1 MTAAE
6 YSESVR
12 QWLVQAYQWQ
22 AITYSF
28 PSYLA
33 YQASLQQQN
42 TQATA
47 VTTSSSSGTSGAATQ
62 RGTEQ
67 NEQTPP
73 GQPLTRAPATTPPHQ
88 ENEWHE
94 FSIPPLWK
102 RIVAEIIDFF
112 ILFILKL
119 VVTYIAVDWFSLID
133 VDRYKLFSTTANKAL
148 LHTFLSLLAVK
159 RMKLKMYDI
168 SFLTSATGAASKA
181 DLDFQSAVDFTSD
194 FVLLESIHRLVV
206 CIFEA
211 LCLHRGFGGRKGGAT
226 PGKYI
231 MGLRVVSCFQ
241 IAGMAE
247 PGRVQVSP
255 AKDIGFMGATI
266 RAVLKN
272 AAMAFFVPVFFTFI
286 YNRTVYDIM
295 SKSIVIEDPNRRR
308 RRPQQH
314 QHQD

>member
-1 MTAAE
+1 MPVVRPEAYRESTAWMA
-6 YSESVR
+6 
-12 QWLVQAYQWQ
+12 
-22 AITYSF
+22 TYM
-28 PSYLA
+28 
-33 YQASLQQQN
+33 
-42 TQATA
+42 
-47 VTTSSSSGTSGAATQ
+47 
-62 RGTEQ
+62 R
-67 NEQTPP
+67 
-73 GQPLTRAPATTPPHQ
+73 
-88 ENEWHE
+88 
-94 FSIPPLWK
+94 
-102 RIVAEIIDFF
+102 
-112 ILFILKL
+112 
-119 VVTYIAVDWFSLID
+119 
-133 VDRYKLFSTTANKAL
+133 
-148 LHTFLSLLAVK
+148 
-159 RMKLKMYDI
+159 
-168 SFLTSATGAASKA
+168 
-181 DLDFQSAVDFTSD
+181 
-194 FVLLESIHRLVV
+194 
-206 CIFEA
+206 
-211 LCLHRGFGGRKGGAT
+211 FGGRKGGAT

>member
-1 MTAAE
+1 MSSPMTAAE

-42 TQATA
+42 TQAA
-47 VTTSSSSGTSGAATQ
+47 VTTSSPSGPTATQ

-67 NEQTPP
+67 QRNEQTPP
-73 GQPLTRAPATTPPHQ
+73 PRTPNESQ
-88 ENEWHE
+88 NEWHE

-119 VVTYIAVDWFSLID
+119 VVTYIAVDWFNLID
-133 VDRYKLFSTTANKAL
+133 VDR
-148 LHTFLSLLAVK
+148 
-159 RMKLKMYDI
+159 YDI

-231 MGLRVVSCFQ
+231 MGLRVVSCIQ

>member
-12 QWLVQAYQWQ
+12 QWLVQAYQWK
-22 AITYSF
+22 AITHSF

-33 YQASLQQQN
+33 YKASLQQQN
-42 TQATA
+42 TQGA
-47 VTTSSSSGTSGAATQ
+47 VTSSTSSASASQTASAAAPVSAATEQ
-62 RGTEQ
+62 RNDQ
-67 NEQTPP
+67 QPP
-73 GQPLTRAPATTPPHQ
+73 AI
-88 ENEWHE
+88 EWHE

-133 VDRYKLFSTTANKAL
+133 VDRY
-148 LHTFLSLLAVK
+148 
-159 RMKLKMYDI
+159 DI
-168 SFLTSATGAASKA
+168 SFLTAASGAVSKA
-181 DLDFQSAVDFTSD
+181 DLDFQTAVDFTSD

-211 LCLHRGFGGRKGGAT
+211 LCLHRGFGGRRGGAT
-226 PGKYI
+226 PGKYL

-241 IAGMAE
+241 VAGMAE
-247 PGRVQVSP
+247 PGRVQVTP

-308 RRPQQH
+308 RRP
-314 QHQD
+314 HQD

>member
-22 AITYSF
+22 AITHSF

-42 TQATA
+42 TQGA
-47 VTTSSSSGTSGAATQ
+47 VTSSTSSASASQTASAASAPVPAATEQ
-62 RGTEQ
+62 RNDQ
-67 NEQTPP
+67 QPP
-73 GQPLTRAPATTPPHQ
+73 AI
-88 ENEWHE
+88 EWHE

-133 VDRYKLFSTTANKAL
+133 VDRY
-148 LHTFLSLLAVK
+148 
-159 RMKLKMYDI
+159 DI
-168 SFLTSATGAASKA
+168 SFLTAASGAVSKA
-181 DLDFQSAVDFTSD
+181 DLDFQTAVDFTSD

-211 LCLHRGFGGRKGGAT
+211 LCLHRGFGGRRGGAT
-226 PGKYI
+226 PGKYL

-247 PGRVQVSP
+247 PGRVQVTP

-308 RRPQQH
+308 RRP
-314 QHQD
+314 HQD

>member
-22 AITYSF
+22 AITHSF

-42 TQATA
+42 TQGA
-47 VTTSSSSGTSGAATQ
+47 VTSSTSASASASSTASAASAAAPVPAATEQ
-62 RGTEQ
+62 RNDQ
-67 NEQTPP
+67 QPP
-73 GQPLTRAPATTPPHQ
+73 AI
-88 ENEWHE
+88 EWHE

-133 VDRYKLFSTTANKAL
+133 VDRY
-148 LHTFLSLLAVK
+148 
-159 RMKLKMYDI
+159 DI
-168 SFLTSATGAASKA
+168 SFLTAASGAVSKA
-181 DLDFQSAVDFTSD
+181 DLDFQTAVDFTSD

-211 LCLHRGFGGRKGGAT
+211 LCLHRGFGGRRGGAT
-226 PGKYI
+226 PGKYF

-247 PGRVQVSP
+247 PGRVQVTP

-308 RRPQQH
+308 RRP
-314 QHQD
+314 HQD

>member
-22 AITYSF
+22 AITHSF

-42 TQATA
+42 TQGA
-47 VTTSSSSGTSGAATQ
+47 VTSSTSSASASQTASAASAAAPVPAATEQ
-62 RGTEQ
+62 RNDQ
-67 NEQTPP
+67 QPP
-73 GQPLTRAPATTPPHQ
+73 AI
-88 ENEWHE
+88 EWHE

-119 VVTYIAVDWFSLID
+119 VATYIAVDWFSLID
-133 VDRYKLFSTTANKAL
+133 VDRY
-148 LHTFLSLLAVK
+148 
-159 RMKLKMYDI
+159 DI
-168 SFLTSATGAASKA
+168 SFLTAASGAVSKA
-181 DLDFQSAVDFTSD
+181 DLDFQTAVDFTSD

-211 LCLHRGFGGRKGGAT
+211 LCLHRGFGGRRGGAT
-226 PGKYI
+226 PGKYL

-247 PGRVQVSP
+247 PGRVQVTP

-295 SKSIVIEDPNRRR
+295 SKSIVIEDPNRRP
-308 RRPQQH
+308 RRP
-314 QHQD
+314 HQD

>member
-1 MTAAE
+1 MTSPITAE
-6 YSESVR
+6 AYSESVR

-22 AITYSF
+22 AISYSF

-42 TQATA
+42 TQGA
-47 VTTSSSSGTSGAATQ
+47 VTSSTASNAPASVTATQ
-62 RGTEQ
+62 TVAEQ
-67 NEQTPP
+67 RNEQRP
-73 GQPLTRAPATTPPHQ
+73 Q

-94 FSIPPLWK
+94 FTIPPLWK

-112 ILFILKL
+112 ILFVLKL

-133 VDRYKLFSTTANKAL
+133 VDRY
-148 LHTFLSLLAVK
+148 
-159 RMKLKMYDI
+159 DI

-181 DLDFQSAVDFTSD
+181 DLLDLQSAVDFTSD

-211 LCLHRGFGGRKGGAT
+211 LCLHRGFGGRRGGAT
-226 PGKYI
+226 PGKYV
-231 MGLRVVSCFQ
+231 MSLRVVSCFQ
-241 IAGMAE
+241 IAGTPE
-247 PGRVQVSP
+247 PGRVQVTP

-295 SKSIVIEDPNRRR
+295 SKSIVIEDPNRSNRR
-308 RRPQQH
+308 RGIPQQH
-314 QHQD
+314 QHQN

>member
-12 QWLVQAYQWQ
+12 LWLVQAYQWQ
-22 AITYSF
+22 AITHSF

-42 TQATA
+42 TQGA
-47 VTTSSSSGTSGAATQ
+47 VTPSTSSASASQTASAAPAVPAATEQ
-62 RGTEQ
+62 RNDQ
-67 NEQTPP
+67 QPP
-73 GQPLTRAPATTPPHQ
+73 AI
-88 ENEWHE
+88 EWHE

-133 VDRYKLFSTTANKAL
+133 VDRY
-148 LHTFLSLLAVK
+148 
-159 RMKLKMYDI
+159 DI
-168 SFLTSATGAASKA
+168 SFLTAASGAVSKA
-181 DLDFQSAVDFTSD
+181 DLDFQTAVDFTSD

-211 LCLHRGFGGRKGGAT
+211 LCLHKGFGGRRGGAT
-226 PGKYI
+226 PGKYL

-247 PGRVQVSP
+247 PGRVQVTP

-308 RRPQQH
+308 RRP
-314 QHQD
+314 HQD

>member
-22 AITYSF
+22 AITHSF

-42 TQATA
+42 TQGA
-47 VTTSSSSGTSGAATQ
+47 VTSSTSSASASQTASAASAAAPVPAATEQ
-62 RGTEQ
+62 RNDQ
-67 NEQTPP
+67 QPP
-73 GQPLTRAPATTPPHQ
+73 AI
-88 ENEWHE
+88 EWHE

-133 VDRYKLFSTTANKAL
+133 VDSAIYQLVRK
-148 LHTFLSLLAVK
+148 SLKISYMVFN
-159 RMKLKMYDI
+159 RYDI
-168 SFLTSATGAASKA
+168 SFLTAASGAVSKA
-181 DLDFQSAVDFTSD
+181 DLDFQTAVDFTSD

-211 LCLHRGFGGRKGGAT
+211 LCLHRGFGGRRGGAT
-226 PGKYI
+226 PGKYL

-247 PGRVQVSP
+247 PGRVQVTP

-295 SKSIVIEDPNRRR
+295 SKSIVIEDPNRRP
-308 RRPQQH
+308 RRP
-314 QHQD
+314 HQD

>member
-22 AITYSF
+22 AITHSF

-42 TQATA
+42 TQGA
-47 VTTSSSSGTSGAATQ
+47 VTSSTSSASASQTASAASAAAPVPAATEQ
-62 RGTEQ
+62 RNDQ
-67 NEQTPP
+67 QPP
-73 GQPLTRAPATTPPHQ
+73 AI
-88 ENEWHE
+88 EWHE

-133 VDRYKLFSTTANKAL
+133 VDRY
-148 LHTFLSLLAVK
+148 
-159 RMKLKMYDI
+159 DI
-168 SFLTSATGAASKA
+168 SFLTAASGAVSKA
-181 DLDFQSAVDFTSD
+181 DLDFQTAVDFTSD

-211 LCLHRGFGGRKGGAT
+211 LCLHRGFGGRRGGAT

-247 PGRVQVSP
+247 PGRVQVTP

-295 SKSIVIEDPNRRR
+295 SKSIVIEDPNRRP
-308 RRPQQH
+308 RRP
-314 QHQD
+314 HQD

>member
-22 AITYSF
+22 AITHSF

-42 TQATA
+42 TQGA
-47 VTTSSSSGTSGAATQ
+47 VTSSTSSASASQTASAASAAAPVPAATEQ
-62 RGTEQ
+62 RNDQ
-67 NEQTPP
+67 QPP
-73 GQPLTRAPATTPPHQ
+73 AI
-88 ENEWHE
+88 EWHE

-133 VDRYKLFSTTANKAL
+133 VDRY
-148 LHTFLSLLAVK
+148 
-159 RMKLKMYDI
+159 DI
-168 SFLTSATGAASKA
+168 SFLTAASGAVSKA
-181 DLDFQSAVDFTSD
+181 DLDFQTAVDFTSD

-211 LCLHRGFGGRKGGAT
+211 LCLHRGFGGRRGGAT
-226 PGKYI
+226 PGKYL

-241 IAGMAE
+241 VAGMAE
-247 PGRVQVSP
+247 PGRVQVTP

-308 RRPQQH
+308 RRP
-314 QHQD
+314 HQD

>member
-22 AITYSF
+22 AITHSF

-42 TQATA
+42 TQGA
-47 VTTSSSSGTSGAATQ
+47 VTSSTSSASASQTASAASAAAAPVPAATEQ
-62 RGTEQ
+62 RNDQ
-67 NEQTPP
+67 QPP
-73 GQPLTRAPATTPPHQ
+73 AI
-88 ENEWHE
+88 EWHE

-133 VDRYKLFSTTANKAL
+133 VDRY
-148 LHTFLSLLAVK
+148 
-159 RMKLKMYDI
+159 DI
-168 SFLTSATGAASKA
+168 SFLTAASGAVSKA
-181 DLDFQSAVDFTSD
+181 DLDFQTAVDFTSD

-211 LCLHRGFGGRKGGAT
+211 LCLHRGFGGRRGGAT
-226 PGKYI
+226 PGKYL

-247 PGRVQVSP
+247 PGRVQVTP

-308 RRPQQH
+308 RRP
-314 QHQD
+314 HQD

>member
-1 MTAAE
+1 MTSPMTAAE

-33 YQASLQQQN
+33 YQASLQTQN
-42 TQATA
+42 TQAVA
-47 VTTSSSSGTSGAATQ
+47 VTSPSSSGPASAATQ

-67 NEQTPP
+67 QRNEQTPP
-73 GQPLTRAPATTPPHQ
+73 PTRTQTPPNQ

-133 VDRYKLFSTTANKAL
+133 VDR
-148 LHTFLSLLAVK
+148 
-159 RMKLKMYDI
+159 YDI

-308 RRPQQH
+308 RRPA

>member
-22 AITYSF
+22 AITHSF

-42 TQATA
+42 TQGA
-47 VTTSSSSGTSGAATQ
+47 VTSSTSSASASQTAPAASAAAPVPAATEQ
-62 RGTEQ
+62 RNDQ
-67 NEQTPP
+67 QPP
-73 GQPLTRAPATTPPHQ
+73 AI
-88 ENEWHE
+88 EWHE

-133 VDRYKLFSTTANKAL
+133 VDRY
-148 LHTFLSLLAVK
+148 
-159 RMKLKMYDI
+159 DI
-168 SFLTSATGAASKA
+168 SFLTAASGAVSKA
-181 DLDFQSAVDFTSD
+181 DLDFQTAVDFTSD

-211 LCLHRGFGGRKGGAT
+211 LCLHRGFGGRRGGAT
-226 PGKYI
+226 PGKYL

-247 PGRVQVSP
+247 PGRVQVTP

-308 RRPQQH
+308 RRP
-314 QHQD
+314 HQD

>member
-1 MTAAE
+1 MSSSLTAAE

-22 AITYSF
+22 AITHSF

-42 TQATA
+42 TQGA
-47 VTTSSSSGTSGAATQ
+47 VTSSTSSASASQTASAASAAAPVPAATEQ
-62 RGTEQ
+62 RNDQ
-67 NEQTPP
+67 QPP
-73 GQPLTRAPATTPPHQ
+73 AI
-88 ENEWHE
+88 EWHE

-133 VDRYKLFSTTANKAL
+133 VDRY
-148 LHTFLSLLAVK
+148 
-159 RMKLKMYDI
+159 DI
-168 SFLTSATGAASKA
+168 SFLTAASGAVSKA
-181 DLDFQSAVDFTSD
+181 DLDFQTAVDFTSD

-211 LCLHRGFGGRKGGAT
+211 LCLHRGFGGRRGGAT
-226 PGKYI
+226 PGKYL

-247 PGRVQVSP
+247 PGRVQVTP

-308 RRPQQH
+308 RRP
-314 QHQD
+314 HQD

>member
-1 MTAAE
+1 MTSPSPMTAAE

-22 AITYSF
+22 AITYPF

-42 TQATA
+42 TQAGA
-47 VTTSSSSGTSGAATQ
+47 VTTSTASASATQ
-62 RGTEQ
+62 AASAVAAVPAVPEQ
-67 NEQTPP
+67 RNEQQPP
-73 GQPLTRAPATTPPHQ
+73 
-88 ENEWHE
+88 EIEWHE
-94 FSIPPLWK
+94 YSIPPLWK

-133 VDRYKLFSTTANKAL
+133 VDRY
-148 LHTFLSLLAVK
+148 
-159 RMKLKMYDI
+159 DI
-168 SFLTSATGAASKA
+168 SFLTSATGVASKA

-211 LCLHRGFGGRKGGAT
+211 LCLHRGFGGRRGGAT
-226 PGKYI
+226 PGKYL
-231 MGLRVVSCFQ
+231 MGLRVVSCLQ

-247 PGRVQVSP
+247 PGRVQVTP

-295 SKSIVIEDPNRRR
+295 SKSIVIEDPNKRR
-308 RRPQQH
+308 RRP
-314 QHQD
+314 HQD

>member
-1 MTAAE
+1 MSSSVTAAE

-22 AITYSF
+22 AITHSF

-42 TQATA
+42 TQGA
-47 VTTSSSSGTSGAATQ
+47 VTSSTSSASASQTASAASAAPVPAATEQ
-62 RGTEQ
+62 RNDQ
-67 NEQTPP
+67 QPP
-73 GQPLTRAPATTPPHQ
+73 AI
-88 ENEWHE
+88 EWHE

-133 VDRYKLFSTTANKAL
+133 VDRY
-148 LHTFLSLLAVK
+148 
-159 RMKLKMYDI
+159 DI
-168 SFLTSATGAASKA
+168 SFLTAASGAVSKA
-181 DLDFQSAVDFTSD
+181 DLDFQTAVDFTSD

-211 LCLHRGFGGRKGGAT
+211 LCLHRGFGGRRGGAT
-226 PGKYI
+226 PGKYL

-247 PGRVQVSP
+247 PGRVQVTP

-308 RRPQQH
+308 RRP
-314 QHQD
+314 HQD

>member
-22 AITYSF
+22 AITHSF

-42 TQATA
+42 TQGA
-47 VTTSSSSGTSGAATQ
+47 VTSSTSSASASQTASAASAAAPVPAATEQ
-62 RGTEQ
+62 RNDQ
-67 NEQTPP
+67 QPP
-73 GQPLTRAPATTPPHQ
+73 AI
-88 ENEWHE
+88 EWHE

-133 VDRYKLFSTTANKAL
+133 VDRY
-148 LHTFLSLLAVK
+148 
-159 RMKLKMYDI
+159 DI
-168 SFLTSATGAASKA
+168 SFLTAASGAVSKA
-181 DLDFQSAVDFTSD
+181 DLDFQTAVDFTSD

-211 LCLHRGFGGRKGGAT
+211 LCLHRGFGGRRGGAT
-226 PGKYI
+226 PGKYL

-247 PGRVQVSP
+247 PGRVQVTP

-308 RRPQQH
+308 RRP
-314 QHQD
+314 HQD

>member
-22 AITYSF
+22 AITHSF

-42 TQATA
+42 TQGA
-47 VTTSSSSGTSGAATQ
+47 VTSSTSSASASQTASAAPAVPAATEQ
-62 RGTEQ
+62 RNDQ
-67 NEQTPP
+67 QPP
-73 GQPLTRAPATTPPHQ
+73 AI
-88 ENEWHE
+88 EWHE

-133 VDRYKLFSTTANKAL
+133 VDRY
-148 LHTFLSLLAVK
+148 
-159 RMKLKMYDI
+159 DI
-168 SFLTSATGAASKA
+168 SFLTAASGAVSKA
-181 DLDFQSAVDFTSD
+181 DLDFQTAVDFTSD

-211 LCLHRGFGGRKGGAT
+211 LCLHRGFGGRRGGAT
-226 PGKYI
+226 PGKYL
-231 MGLRVVSCFQ
+231 MGLRVVSCVQ

-247 PGRVQVSP
+247 PGRVQVTP

-308 RRPQQH
+308 RRP
-314 QHQD
+314 HQD

>member
-22 AITYSF
+22 AITHSF

-42 TQATA
+42 TQGA
-47 VTTSSSSGTSGAATQ
+47 VTSSTSSASASQTASAASAAAPVPAATEQ
-62 RGTEQ
+62 RNDQ
-67 NEQTPP
+67 QPP
-73 GQPLTRAPATTPPHQ
+73 AI
-88 ENEWHE
+88 EWHE

-133 VDRYKLFSTTANKAL
+133 VDRY
-148 LHTFLSLLAVK
+148 
-159 RMKLKMYDI
+159 DI
-168 SFLTSATGAASKA
+168 SFLTAASGAVSKA
-181 DLDFQSAVDFTSD
+181 DLDFQTAVDFTSD

-211 LCLHRGFGGRKGGAT
+211 LCLHRGFGGRRGGAT
-226 PGKYI
+226 PGKYL

-247 PGRVQVSP
+247 PGRVQVTP

-295 SKSIVIEDPNRRR
+295 SKSIVIEDPNRRP
-308 RRPQQH
+308 RRP
-314 QHQD
+314 HQD

>member
-1 MTAAE
+1 
-6 YSESVR
+6 VR

-22 AITYSF
+22 AITHSF

-42 TQATA
+42 TQGA
-47 VTTSSSSGTSGAATQ
+47 VTSSTSSAPASQTASAAAPVPAATEQ
-62 RGTEQ
+62 RNDQ
-67 NEQTPP
+67 QPP
-73 GQPLTRAPATTPPHQ
+73 AI
-88 ENEWHE
+88 EWHE

-133 VDRYKLFSTTANKAL
+133 VDRY
-148 LHTFLSLLAVK
+148 
-159 RMKLKMYDI
+159 DI
-168 SFLTSATGAASKA
+168 SFLTAASGAVSKA
-181 DLDFQSAVDFTSD
+181 DLDFQTAVDFTSD

-211 LCLHRGFGGRKGGAT
+211 LCLHRGFGGRRGGAT
-226 PGKYI
+226 PGKYF
-231 MGLRVVSCFQ
+231 MGLRVVSCLQ

-247 PGRVQVSP
+247 PGRVQVTP

-308 RRPQQH
+308 RRP
-314 QHQD
+314 HQD

>member
-1 MTAAE
+1 
-6 YSESVR
+6 VR

-42 TQATA
+42 THAA
-47 VTTSSSSGTSGAATQ
+47 ATSSSGATQ
-62 RGTEQ
+62 RATEQ
-67 NEQTPP
+67 QRSEQTPP
-73 GQPLTRAPATTPPHQ
+73 TRTPPPAPHQ

-133 VDRYKLFSTTANKAL
+133 VDR
-148 LHTFLSLLAVK
+148 
-159 RMKLKMYDI
+159 YDI

-211 LCLHRGFGGRKGGAT
+211 LCLHRGFGGRRGGAT

-255 AKDIGFMGATI
+255 AKDIGLMGATI

>member
-1 MTAAE
+1 MSSPMTAAE

-42 TQATA
+42 TQAA
-47 VTTSSSSGTSGAATQ
+47 VTTSSSSGPTATQ

-67 NEQTPP
+67 QRNEQTPP
-73 GQPLTRAPATTPPHQ
+73 PRTPNESQ
-88 ENEWHE
+88 NEWHE

-119 VVTYIAVDWFSLID
+119 VVTYIAVDWFNLID
-133 VDRYKLFSTTANKAL
+133 VDR
-148 LHTFLSLLAVK
+148 
-159 RMKLKMYDI
+159 YDI

-231 MGLRVVSCFQ
+231 MGLRVVSCIQ